1 MADKIEQLD
10 FIWEGFD
17 KNRKKIKGEL
27 PAKSEA
33 MARTELKRQGYRV
46 TRIRKKSKPL
56 FTRVRKITPSDIAIF
71 SRQLATMLKAG
82 IPLVQAFD
90 IIGNGHEIQVCN

>member
-46 TRIRKKSKPL
+46 TRIRKKIQALIYKSTKNH
-56 FTRVRKITPSDIAIF
+56 TR
-71 SRQLATMLKAG
+71 
-82 IPLVQAFD
+82 
-90 IIGNGHEIQVCN
+90 